1 MCQLVKIAQVAEINR
16 LYFLWKSECEN
27 IK

>member
-1 MCQLVKIAQVAEINR
+1 MCQLVKIAQVAEIHR